1 MENFPYLTQQE
12 FATAAKHL
20 CELLSHCS
28 NLEHRLWLLVILH
41 ECTKQEAPIHQSTEN
56 SSAEE
61 DELAMEGDQEND
73 SECIVRKVSQ
83 TKSAIIEYHIVL
95 SPVYC
100 VPVLYFN
107 MAIDSTPASLDD
119 VYQHLVRQSDLSKDV
134 SWEETLRAVGV
145 HGAISQGEHPVLG
158 TPFWFIHPC
167 ETAALVE
174 NWGTVKTHSI
184 PRLDI
189 DDSHSKKGIIS
200 LQNYLQIWLGMMGST
215 VGLHLPVEAVTSQQ
229 VEK

>member
-1 MENFPYLTQQE
+1 MESFPYLTQRE

-28 NLEHRLWLLVILH
+28 DLEHRLWLLGNRTTYISIRR
-41 ECTKQEAPIHQSTEN
+41 EAPIHQSTEN

-73 SECIVRKVSQ
+73 SECIVRKVSP
-83 TKSAIIEYHIVL
+83 TKLAIIEYHIVL

-119 VYQHLVRQSDLSKDV
+119 VYQYLVRQSDLSRDV

-145 HGAISQGEHPVLG
+145 HGAISQGV
-158 TPFWFIHPC
+158 
-167 ETAALVE
+167 
-174 NWGTVKTHSI
+174 
-184 PRLDI
+184 
-189 DDSHSKKGIIS
+189 SK
-200 LQNYLQIWLGMMGST
+200 
-215 VGLHLPVEAVTSQQ
+215 
-229 VEK
+229 